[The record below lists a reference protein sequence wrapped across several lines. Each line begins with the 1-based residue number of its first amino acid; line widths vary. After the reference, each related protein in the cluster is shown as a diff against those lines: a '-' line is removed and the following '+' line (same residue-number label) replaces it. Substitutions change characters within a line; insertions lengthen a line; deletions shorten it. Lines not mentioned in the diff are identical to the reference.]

1 VRSHPIVL
9 ATLLVPLPAL
19 AQQPV
24 VSVREAGVPSAALFS
39 LRAGDTSLRAG
50 ELDAAV
56 KEYARAVLAAPSA
69 LVPRWSLGIALS
81 ATGRKELALKQ
92 YQEATKIAED
102 DLLTALL
109 LQGALKECGNPG
121 ASEQVYLDTVRRFT
135 RPGKPG
141 LDASGS
147 IARLE
152 AFARQFP
159 ESPVLALL
167 LGDAYQVAM
176 RFSEAGSSYRRA
188 IALAP
193 SWNKPRI
200 NLGMAYLAQ
209 NKPTEAVGVLGGVL
223 KKDPN
228 NPRVVLAM
236 GDAQFQAGNN
246 RGALKLYSQIAN
258 VDSVAISA
266 ATGAARANVALG
278 EIPSA
283 ISSLQNARKRS
294 PKDPAP
300 VAALADIQ
308 MKTGDFK
315 GAVDSYASALKL
327 TEEGGLFAARPS
339 LQRALAEAQLA
350 SKQTEEAVKTLGRA
364 LQDDPENQALWRRLL
379 ARAYREQG
387 DLPAAE
393 QELKRALVADPALYP
408 QETLAAISAEG
419 WTEKFVAGFRADL
432 QGARTGIRATGGGQN
447 AIVVRS
453 VQVSREAELVALTG
467 LCHLLRFTNSVREEV
482 SHRRELVALRGTGAD
497 LFLLAQAQERIGENA
512 DARES
517 YGKAVA
523 KNDLSPAIQK
533 LAIQRIRILKEL
545 PGHVQQED

>member
-1 VRSHPIVL
+1 MRSHTL
-9 ATLLVPLPAL
+9 LFAALLVPLPAL
-19 AQQPV
+19 SQVPA
-24 VSVREAGVPSAALFS
+24 VSVRESGLTSAALFS

-56 KEYARAVLAAPSA
+56 KEYARAVLAAPDA
-69 LVPRWSLGIALS
+69 LVPRWSLGVILS
-81 ATGRKELALKQ
+81 TTGRKELALKQ

-121 ASEQVYLDTVRRFT
+121 ASEQVYLDTVRRFS

-152 AFARQFP
+152 GFGRQYP
-159 ESPVLALL
+159 DSPVVALL

-176 RFSEAGSSYRRA
+176 RFSEAGASYRRA
-188 IALAP
+188 IALSPA
-193 SWNKPRI
+193 WNKPRI
-200 NLGMAYLAQ
+200 NLGLAYLAQ
-209 NKPTEAVGVLGGVL
+209 NKATEAVEVLGGVL
-223 KKDPN
+223 KRDPN

-246 RGALKLYSQIAN
+246 KSALKLYSQIAN
-258 VDSVAISA
+258 VDSVAIPA
-266 ATGAARANVALG
+266 ATGVARASVALG
-278 EIPSA
+278 QIPTA

-294 PKDPAP
+294 PKDPTP

-308 MKTGDFK
+308 MKTGDYK
-315 GAVDSYASALKL
+315 AAVDSYSSALRL
-327 TEEGGLFAARPS
+327 TEEGGLFGARPS
-339 LQRALAEAQLA
+339 LQRALAEAQFSA
-350 SKQTEEAVKTLGRA
+350 KQTPDAVKTLGKA
-364 LQDDPENQALWRRLL
+364 LRDDPENEPLWRRLL

-393 QELKRALVADPALYP
+393 QELKRALVVDTALYP
-408 QETLAAISAEG
+408 QETLKAIATEG
-419 WTEKFVAGFRADL
+419 WTEKFVAGFRSDL
-432 QGARTGIRATGGGQN
+432 QGARTGIRASGGGQSP
-447 AIVVRS
+447 IVMRT
-453 VQVSREAELVALTG
+453 VQVSREAELVALIG
-467 LCHLLRFTNSVREEV
+467 LSHLLRFTNAVREEV
-482 SHRRELVALRGTGAD
+482 SYRRDLVALRGSGAD
-497 LFLLAQAQERIGENA
+497 LFLLAQAQERIGDNA
-512 DARES
+512 DARET

-533 LAIQRIRILKEL
+533 LAIQRIRLLKEL
-545 PGHVQQED
+545 PGHVPLEN